1 MRVKKYTIILTA
13 EDCID
18 TTLYIEERRIVKFA
32 LNYCTNIKSRWKEVY
47 RVDNFHG
54 YLHEQRFWI
63 SPEPIRIGTY
73 LPLKEFVKEQTA
85 KIIANF
91 TKYRTYMERR

>member
-1 MRVKKYTIILTA
+1 MKKYTIILTA

-18 TTLYIEERRIVKFA
+18 TTLYIEERMIVKFA
-32 LNYCTNIKSRWKEVY
+32 LNYRSSIKGRWKEVY

-63 SPEPIRIGTY
+63 RPEPIRIGTY
-73 LPLKEFVKEQTA
+73 LPLKEFVKEQTTN
-85 KIIANF
+85 IRANF
-91 TKYRTYMERR
+91 RRYRQYMKRK